1 MSGVPSRKRLWLTVF
16 LVAVIGACAGR
27 VARVFLEYRHELARA
42 EGGDVKGASEIREQG
57 RDYSILPLAADK
69 LPPEKIERCAAEL
82 KRHAVDYRVVEGKLL
97 AESAKIPLAMDA
109 LQAAG
114 LGDDARHFS
123 FREITA
129 DPEKE
134 PERHALQERLATQN
148 MLANLITLLADDI
161 ADAKVVIDPEAKAA
175 RVKLSRKGA
184 TAAQGGRPAPG
195 GGPVAPALAAEIERH
210 VRAVAGDVAVTI
222 E

>member
-1 MSGVPSRKRLWLTVF
+1 MSGTPSRRRLLLTIF
-16 LVAVIGACAGR
+16 LVVVIGVCFGR
-27 VARVFLEYRHELARA
+27 VARAFLEYRRQLARA
-42 EGGDVKGASEIREQG
+42 NGEDISGTTEMREQG
-57 RDYSILPLAADK
+57 RDYSILPFAADQ
-69 LPPEKIERCAAEL
+69 LPPDKLERCAAEL
-82 KRHAVDYRVVEGKLL
+82 RRHHVDYRVVDGKLL

-114 LGDDARHFS
+114 LGDARHFS

-161 ADAKVVIDPEAKAA
+161 ADARVVIDPEAKTT
-175 RVKLSRKGA
+175 RVRLTRKGA
-184 TAAQGGRPAPG
+184 
-195 GGPVAPALAAEIERH
+195 GPLPPALAAEIARH